1 MKNVSLVINGILA
14 IAVVVLF
21 VLHFS
26 DNDEVA
32 ELQEGQTSDS
42 IIQPS
47 ERELDVAYVLI
58 DSLLAY
64 YKMAQDLSEDLM
76 KSKQNLEGELT
87 TKGQKLEKKIADFQY
102 KVQKGLLTSW
112 DAQEEEKK
120 LTEEQQVFLNLQ
132 NDMQNRLMQDEQ
144 EKNVQVYEAVIDYV
158 DRYNEEKGHNL
169 IISQTSGGVLLY
181 ADKYMNITKVILDGL
196 NEEYDASK

>member
-1 MKNVSLVINGILA
+1 MALVINGILA

-32 ELQEGQTSDS
+32 EHQEGQKSES
-42 IIQPS
+42 IIQPNAG
-47 ERELDVAYVLI
+47 EMDVAYVLI

-181 ADKYMNITKVILDGL
+181 ADKYMNITEVILDGL
-196 NEEYDASK
+196 N